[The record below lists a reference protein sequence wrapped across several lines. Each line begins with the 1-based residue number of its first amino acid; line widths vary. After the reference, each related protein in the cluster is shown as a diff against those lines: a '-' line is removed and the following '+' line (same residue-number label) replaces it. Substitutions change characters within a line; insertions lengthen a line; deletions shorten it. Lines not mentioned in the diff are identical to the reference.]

1 MHKQTLPRINESWIL
16 MFTVA
21 LKSTN
26 SNYVLLKISYYDNLP
41 KIVHSFTKTSYFLT
55 KTKIDK
61 NAIKDNMLKD
71 VRNLFRLN
79 KLIQWK
85 KT

>member
-1 MHKQTLPRINESWIL
+1 
-16 MFTVA
+16 MFTVP

-41 KIVHSFTKTSYFLT
+41 KIVHSFTKTSYFLNKT
-55 KTKIDK
+55 KTDE

-79 KLIQWK
+79 KLIYGRK
-85 KT
+85 HN